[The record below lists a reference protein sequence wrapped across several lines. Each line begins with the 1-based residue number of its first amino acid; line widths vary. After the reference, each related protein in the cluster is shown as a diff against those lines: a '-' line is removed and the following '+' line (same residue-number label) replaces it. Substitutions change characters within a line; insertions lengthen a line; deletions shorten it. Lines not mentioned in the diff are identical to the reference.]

1 MSRGGDPALA
11 VNLKDLF
18 IAGFLPG
25 VLMIAL
31 VGGYG
36 IWVGRKLDVE
46 RPEFDI
52 SRLVNSAWKAKW
64 ELSIPVLI
72 LVLFFSGWMSMEEA
86 AAFAA
91 AYTIIIEVFITREIS
106 LTKDL
111 PRVLVKSGIL
121 VGAVLI
127 LMASSLHSQVIVPW
141 KEIFQRC
148 YWNGLREHIDSK
160 LMFLL
165 CLNVLL
171 LILGCIL
178 EIFSALVIL
187 PPILAPIAI
196 QYGVDPVHLGIIFLA
211 NLELGFLTPPV
222 GLNLFFSAIR
232 FDQPVT
238 RLYRV
243 IVPYLL
249 IMLFCVLVITYVPAL
264 SIGFL
269 EWFK

>member
-1 MSRGGDPALA
+1 
-11 VNLKDLF
+11 
-18 IAGFLPG
+18 
-25 VLMIAL
+25 
-31 VGGYG
+31 
-36 IWVGRKLDVE
+36 
-46 RPEFDI
+46 
-52 SRLVNSAWKAKW
+52 
-64 ELSIPVLI
+64 
-72 LVLFFSGWMSMEEA
+72 MEEA

-91 AYTIIIEVFITREIS
+91 AYTIIIEVFIHREIS
-106 LTKDL
+106 LTKGL

-127 LMASSLHSQVIVPW
+127 LMASSLALSSYCAMEGDLPTVLLEW
-141 KEIFQRC
+141 TK
-148 YWNGLREHIDSK
+148 EHIDSK

-165 CLNVLL
+165 CLNILL

-187 PPILAPIAI
+187 PPILAPIAL

-243 IVPYLL
+243 IVPYLV